1 MRKWSQWLIL
11 GLIIV
16 LMATAAAFGDDDPAE
31 IPVSRIVLFT
41 SGVGYFEHTG
51 QVEGDATATLMFT
64 TDQINDVLMSMLVMD
79 LSETGGVASVSYAS
93 QEPLAHALR
102 SFAVDLS
109 GNPSMASL
117 MDQLRGAE
125 VTVQAPREMT
135 GVVFGVETRQE
146 RVVADGTTTILTR
159 AILNLVTEDGL
170 RAIPMDDIQQI
181 TLADEDLQNELDMA
195 LALILASSDAD
206 RRPVDINFTG
216 EGERTVRIGY
226 VAEAPM
232 WKTSYR
238 LDLSGDEPRIQAWA
252 IVENTTDNDWTDVSL
267 SLVSGQPISF
277 IQDLYTPLFIPRP
290 VLAIARPSNVAR
302 GGLSIE
308 RRTIAQAP
316 PAAGAA
322 GGDYY
327 AEDTAADWEPMAEG
341 RIALDQE
348 AGLTTMANVA
358 SGQAAGELFRFDLPE
373 TVDISRRT
381 SAMLPLLDGEITAE
395 KISLYNAN
403 MGMDNPFNGVLL
415 TNDSGLELPGGPM
428 TVLDGGM
435 YAGDAI
441 LSHLIS
447 DDDQLITYAVD
458 LSVEVDSTRAQATNL
473 TSVRIVEGVL
483 VLTHMTAYEQTYAVT
498 NNADTDRMMI
508 IEHPYDPNQT
518 LVAPEEPFEQTPQWY
533 RFRLEVPAGEEDSLL
548 VQTERTHYQRIAILN
563 CSVNTLLSYS
573 QNGEFSDEVIAAL
586 AGVIAQRQEIDRL
599 NGQLNQLRQEVND
612 LERQQARLREN
623 LRTVG
628 NNSDLGAEYLRRM
641 AEQETRFDEL
651 DTAITELTEQI
662 RLANEALADS
672 VRNLNVD

>member
-302 GGLSIE
+302 GG
-308 RRTIAQAP
+308 R
-316 PAAGAA
+316 AAGISYQEPPMAA
-322 GGDYY
+322 EAAGDYY
-327 AEDTAADWEPMAEG
+327 AEDNADAIAGFYRTDRPSAAPV
-341 RIALDQE
+341 
-348 AGLTTMANVA
+348 AGLTTMTNVA

-662 RLANEALADS
+662 RLANEALAES

>member
-146 RVVADGTTTILTR
+146 RIVADGTTTILTR

-302 GGLSIE
+302 GG
-308 RRTIAQAP
+308 R
-316 PAAGAA
+316 AAGISYQEPPMAA
-322 GGDYY
+322 EAAGDYY
-327 AEDTAADWEPMAEG
+327 AEDNADAIAGFYRTDRPSAAPV
-341 RIALDQE
+341 
-348 AGLTTMANVA
+348 AGLTTMTNVA

-662 RLANEALADS
+662 RLANEALAES

>member
-146 RVVADGTTTILTR
+146 RIVADGTTTILTR

-302 GGLSIE
+302 GG
-308 RRTIAQAP
+308 R
-316 PAAGAA
+316 AAGISYQEPPMAA
-322 GGDYY
+322 EAAGDYY
-327 AEDTAADWEPMAEG
+327 AEDNADAIAGFYRTDRPSAAPV
-341 RIALDQE
+341 
-348 AGLTTMANVA
+348 AGLTTMTNVA

-573 QNGEFSDEVIAAL
+573 QNGEFSDDVIAAL

-662 RLANEALADS
+662 RLANEALAES

>member
-146 RVVADGTTTILTR
+146 RIVADGTTTILTR

-302 GGLSIE
+302 GG
-308 RRTIAQAP
+308 R
-316 PAAGAA
+316 AAGISYQEPPMAA
-322 GGDYY
+322 EAAGDYY
-327 AEDTAADWEPMAEG
+327 AEDNADAIAGFYRTDRPSAAPV
-341 RIALDQE
+341 
-348 AGLTTMANVA
+348 AGLTTMTNVA

-563 CSVNTLLSYS
+563 CTVNTLLSYS

-662 RLANEALADS
+662 RLANEALAES